1 MSDRNRKK
9 DFRNNIKDTRGDAMI
24 VVVCLMFLFTA
35 LSLAMLLSVS
45 AVTGSLKKNAA
56 LTRCRLAAESF
67 SEMMGKDLTDSTKV
81 TEFQTNIRD
90 VLLSDA
96 DFNFCWY
103 KEKEGRVWEFQPK
116 SESGMTVGETIR
128 GYDITVT
135 IYYGD
140 VSRMEKE
147 EADQRKEDQK
157 ESVKFGD
164 LFLYTVVTCS
174 KGNDSYHIRQK
185 YLMSI
190 TGVTGEEELKWI
202 FVKA

>member
-56 LTRCRLAAESF
+56 LTRCHLAAESF

-90 VLLSDA
+90 LLLSDA
-96 DFNFCWY
+96 DFNFCWH

-135 IYYGD
+135 IYFGD
-140 VSRMEKE
+140 VSNMEKRMLT
-147 EADQRKEDQK
+147 D
-157 ESVKFGD
+157 VK
-164 LFLYTVVTCS
+164 
-174 KGNDSYHIRQK
+174 
-185 YLMSI
+185 
-190 TGVTGEEELKWI
+190 
-202 FVKA
+202 